1 MKHGDFTALA
11 EKYASYRPGY
21 APLIAEVFVRL
32 SGQAQPRCVDAGA
45 GTGINAARARG
56 YVAGTL
62 DGLLRNRRFN
72 MPQGELVD
80 YAFAIDNNHAR
91 EDYERFLREYK
102 SPSGHCRVLDPA
114 KEKHY
119 YYTFAKV
126 VDTRTLL
133 TETEAEGYRIG
144 IYVDVFPVDYV
155 TDDAAAR
162 RRLFKRKRLLY
173 KIRRCKISKHNYL
186 KSPVAF
192 WCYKLLP
199 VSAGMIERLLRR
211 MLIRREPTSTVA
223 NVTEAGPSV
232 KSCMPAKDIEDSVDI
247 MFEGKMYKTM
257 IGYEDYLRRTYGD
270 YMTLP
275 PVEQRVTHS
284 FEAYWL
290 E

>member
-1 MKHGDFTALA
+1 MQGGAHRKNGHTVDGALTFYDMRKITDIQELRGVQLDILDDIHAFCTANGI
-11 EKYASYRPGY
+11 KY
-21 APLIAEVFVRL
+21 FL
-32 SGQAQPRCVDAGA
+32 SC
-45 GTGINAARARG
+45 
-56 YVAGTL
+56 GTL
-62 DGLLRNRRFN
+62 IGAVRHKGYIPWDDDLDIY
-72 MPQGELVD
+72 MP
-80 YAFAIDNNHAR
+80 R
-91 EDYERFLREYK
+91 EDYERFLREYE

-155 TDDAAAR
+155 TDDATAR

-232 KSCMPAKDIEDSVDI
+232 KGCMPAKDIEDSVDI